1 MQHAQA
7 CAALCLL
14 TRLAWEEGLPPVM
27 TRLMVHRL
35 KEAGALCGC
44 EVFSVP
50 GIDPELI
57 GRARALLARANDVS
71 RAMDIYCAQGYEI
84 LTPQDRRWP
93 KKLQRLPDS
102 QRPHVLF
109 AMGNLALSGLKS
121 VAIAGSREILPHT
134 SSLARRAGQMMAVE
148 EIVMVSGG
156 AKGVDTAAHM
166 GLLELGG
173 KLILVPA
180 QPVHQLLAC
189 RELSQALE
197 EGRLLVLC
205 DALPDE
211 PFSAQKAIAR
221 NHTIYALGEAAI
233 VVAARN
239 GVGGSWHGATDC
251 LRGGYTPLFVPEGT
265 SRDMMG
271 NEALRRRGA
280 RHIDLLMPLGGQ
292 ILVPEQIGWLDGVD
306 EEREDAYEGKA

>member
-1 MQHAQA
+1 MQHAQD

-35 KEAGALCGC
+35 KEAGALRGC

-50 GIDPELI
+50 GMDQELI
-57 GRARALLARANDVS
+57 GRARALLARANAVS
-71 RAMDIYCAQGYEI
+71 RAMDVYRAQGYEI
-84 LTPQDRRWP
+84 LTPKDRRWP
-93 KKLQRLPDS
+93 KKLRCLPDS

-109 AMGNLALSGLKS
+109 AMGNLELLGCRTAA
-121 VAIAGSREILPHT
+121 VAGSREILPHT
-134 SSLARRAGQMMAVE
+134 SSLARRAGQMMAME
-148 EIVMVSGG
+148 RIAMVSGG
-156 AKGVDTAAHM
+156 ARGVDTAAHM

-180 QPVHQLLAC
+180 RPVQQLLAR
-189 RELSQALE
+189 RELSQALAD
-197 EGRLLVLC
+197 GRLLVLC

-233 VVAARN
+233 VIAARD
-239 GVGGSWHGATDC
+239 GVGGSWRGATDC
-251 LRGGYTPLFVPEGT
+251 LRGGYTPLFVPEGA
-265 SRDMMG
+265 SQDMMG
-271 NEALRRRGA
+271 NDALRRRGA
-280 RHIDLLMPLGGQ
+280 CHVDLLMPLGGQ
-292 ILVPEQIGWLDGVD
+292 IFVPEQIGWFDSVD
-306 EEREDAYEGKA
+306 